1 MLNGFWYSQ
10 VTHKLMSGQ
19 PSNELIDA
27 YLCEIAKAYG
37 VPWESCPQVDEAVSD
52 LNKVSLI

>member
-1 MLNGFWYSQ
+1 
-10 VTHKLMSGQ
+10 MSGQ

-37 VPWESCPQVDEAVSD
+37 VPWESCPQVDEVVSD
-52 LNKVSLI
+52 LNKVFFI